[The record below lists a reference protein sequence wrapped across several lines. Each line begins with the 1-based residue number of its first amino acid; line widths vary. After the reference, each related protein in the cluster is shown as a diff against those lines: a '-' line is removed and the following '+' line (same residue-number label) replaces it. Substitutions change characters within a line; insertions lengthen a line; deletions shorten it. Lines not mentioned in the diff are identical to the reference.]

1 MIARDSYQKV
11 ADEDNSHNFRITL
24 ISMLVSYFSL
34 IIVLAVLAGVHSQA
48 AGISLILISIIPFCY
63 ILNTFG
69 IIPFTF
75 YKSHH
80 KLLLVAYVT
89 LAILCGVTGCVLNP
103 KFAFYWSSFTWA
115 AIGLLFLSY
124 GLYFD
129 FYGPERVYG

>member
-11 ADEDNSHNFRITL
+11 EAEDDSHHFRITL
-24 ISMLVSYFSL
+24 TSMIVSYFSL

-63 ILNTFG
+63 ILNSFG

-75 YKSHH
+75 YKTHH
-80 KLLLVAYVT
+80 KILLASYVT
-89 LAILCGVTGCVLNP
+89 LAILCGITGCVLNP
-103 KFAFYWSSFTWA
+103 IFAFYWSSFTWA
-115 AIGLLFLSY
+115 AIGVLFLCY

-129 FYGPERVYG
+129 LYGPERVYG